1 MSSIDDLVI
10 SLTPEMAD
18 DLKRAIELGKFPD
31 GSVVSGQQ
39 KELMLEAMII
49 YDSLKLPEQD
59 RTGFIHRKKTASGIL
74 NSSPDII
81 PFKDI
86 NHD

>member
-1 MSSIDDLVI
+1 MKSIDDLVI

-18 DLKRAIELGKFPD
+18 SLKRAIELGKFPD
-31 GSVVSGQQ
+31 GHVVSGQQ
-39 KELMLEAMII
+39 RELMLEATII

>member
-39 KELMLEAMII
+39 KELMLEATII

>member
-1 MSSIDDLVI
+1 MKSIDDLVI

-74 NSSPDII
+74 DSNPDVI